1 MTYVVNW
8 DECSDDYSGEY
19 CGEFSAEYC
28 DDIDKCSDKHG
39 DDYMSMV
46 LSTMDRNR
54 VKSTRSVMMRTQ

>member
-19 CGEFSAEYC
+19 CGEFSDEYC

-39 DDYMSMV
+39 DEYMSMV

-54 VKSTRSVMMRTQ
+54 VKSTRSAMMRTQ